1 MIWYFHKFIVNIII
15 FNKFYRNSFEIN
27 NKNKALTMNT
37 CEKADNTDIYIKL
50 YTYSGFVK
58 LLLLFEL

>member
-1 MIWYFHKFIVNIII
+1 
-15 FNKFYRNSFEIN
+15 
-27 NKNKALTMNT
+27 MNT

-58 LLLLFEL
+58 LLLLFELKI